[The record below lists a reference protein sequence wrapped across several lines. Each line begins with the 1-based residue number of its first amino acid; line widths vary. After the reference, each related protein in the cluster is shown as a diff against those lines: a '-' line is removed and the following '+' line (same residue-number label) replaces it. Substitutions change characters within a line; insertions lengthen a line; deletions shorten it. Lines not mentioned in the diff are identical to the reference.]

1 MEDGI
6 LINAIS
12 TMSQATLDM
21 ANPESILPLEYGN
34 LIRDTLFLLKFYV

>member
-1 MEDGI
+1 MEDGT

-12 TMSQATLDM
+12 TMSQATLNM

-34 LIRDTLFLLKFYV
+34 LVRDTLFQLKLCV